1 MVVLVRVLTQIENE
15 IKSTSMTNPIT
26 DIRARDD
33 VTVVGDPMD
42 KVS

>member
-1 MVVLVRVLTQIENE
+1 MVVLVRVLTQIE

>member
-1 MVVLVRVLTQIENE
+1 
-15 IKSTSMTNPIT
+15 MTNPIT
-26 DIRARDD
+26 NIRARDD

>member
-1 MVVLVRVLTQIENE
+1 
-15 IKSTSMTNPIT
+15 MTNPIT